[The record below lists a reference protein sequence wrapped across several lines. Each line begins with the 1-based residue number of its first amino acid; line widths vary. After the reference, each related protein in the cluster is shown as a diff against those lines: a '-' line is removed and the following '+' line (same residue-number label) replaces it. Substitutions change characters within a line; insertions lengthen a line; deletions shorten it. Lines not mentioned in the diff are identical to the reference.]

1 MNAEKPITYDL
12 LVDDLS
18 TRINKLKIQLAETEA
33 ALATIKENP
42 AVVPIIDR
50 LTRPM
55 RYYE

>member
-1 MNAEKPITYDL
+1 MNVEKPITYDL
-12 LVDDLS
+12 LVEDLS

-33 ALATIKENP
+33 ALAAIKENP

-50 LTRPM
+50 LARPM